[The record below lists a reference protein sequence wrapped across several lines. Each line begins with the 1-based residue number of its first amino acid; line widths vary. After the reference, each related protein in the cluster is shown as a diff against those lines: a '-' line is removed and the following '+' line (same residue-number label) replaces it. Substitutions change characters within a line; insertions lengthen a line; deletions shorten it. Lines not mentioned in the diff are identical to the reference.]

1 MAFTFNSYQP
11 SSMNEY
17 PLNDIIGKVLGGYTD
32 MTKAKYLQPGL
43 EEELKK
49 MKLFNQYYAP
59 DMESQIGLRKAQTGE
74 SGARSGLIGEQTK
87 GAHIENQYLPE
98 KMKAQIAEANAN
110 AQKAR
115 LMQMIRE
122 QLMGGGLQ
130 QGGMQGGGQQP
141 GGGMGM
147 FQGQGMPG
155 ADQQQQGQQLGQT
168 GQQGAPQQQRGIDY
182 AQAATAMQLLGLGKP
197 HVVDANGRYMAI
209 TPFGNVDTGVAGLT
223 QQQKEFTKLD
233 AKKVSDLEDI
243 VLNNSS
249 KLDTFNEL
257 NGILGSPGFEQ
268 MRQNPL
274 AGRHELG
281 WYSKFGTPEQQDMVG
296 KAQTYMGNIIKDS
309 ARDFAGQFRVGEQ
322 ALLNG
327 MKPNQSDSI
336 DVMKGKAEALTF
348 LTTMMTKRAEL
359 EADMIR
365 NQNMSPLAAKI
376 AADKQINPKQ
386 VKEEIRTILH
396 PASSK
401 KSSFSQEDLEFTA
414 QKHGMTVDEVR
425 KKLEQR

>member
-1 MAFTFNSYQP
+1 MTFSFTNYAAIEPQASPWQ
-11 SSMNEY
+11 
-17 PLNDIIGKVLGGYTD
+17 DIIGKVLGGYTD
-32 MTKAKYLQPGL
+32 MTKAKYLKPGL

-49 MKLFNQYYAP
+49 AKLFNQYYAP
-59 DMESQIGLRKAQTGE
+59 DMESQIGLRHAQTGE
-74 SGARSGLIGEQTK
+74 SGARTGLIGEQTK

-98 KMKAQIAEANAN
+98 KMKAQIAEAQAG

-122 QLMGGGLQ
+122 QLMGGGG
-130 QGGMQGGGQQP
+130 QGGMGQGQP
-141 GGGMGM
+141 GQGMGM

-155 ADQQQQGQQLGQT
+155 GQQQQQ
-168 GQQGAPQQQRGIDY
+168 APQQMAQQMPQQEQQQQAPRGMDY

-209 TPFGNVDTGVAGLT
+209 TPFGNIDTGVSGLSEK
-223 QQQKEFTKLD
+223 QKQFTKLD

-243 VLNNSS
+243 VLGNAT
-249 KLDTFNEL
+249 KMDTFNEL
-257 NGILGSPGFEQ
+257 NGILGSPSFEQ
-268 MRQNPL
+268 MRQNPIT
-274 AGRHELG
+274 GRHELG

-327 MKPNQSDSI
+327 MKPNQGDSI
-336 DVMKGKAEALTF
+336 DVMKGKAEALTY

-359 EADMIR
+359 EADMVR

-376 AADKQINPKQ
+376 AADKMLNPKAI
-386 VKEEIRTILH
+386 KDEIHTILH

-401 KSSFSQEDLEFTA
+401 KADITPEQALAELQRRQSMGA
-414 QKHGMTVDEVR
+414 Q
-425 KKLEQR
+425 